1 MTTPLLSLMED
12 EPPTKR
18 RRVGPSAPLKSE
30 GHAQGNIDLEA
41 SRSYSTNR
49 LDTSETTRDLSSLL
63 NRPISP
69 PHSKRYL
76 GKENVSP
83 SSAPNISSS
92 AVASPLRL
100 SHVEGLSS
108 ANNVDTLRLKD
119 IIGDPLIKECWV
131 FNYLFDVDFL
141 M

>member
-1 MTTPLLSLMED
+1 MED

-18 RRVGPSAPLKSE
+18 RRLDSSSPLNSE
-30 GHAQGNIDLEA
+30 RHARGNIDLEA
-41 SRSYSTNR
+41 SRPYSASP
-49 LDTSETTRDLSSLL
+49 LDASETTGELSSLL

-69 PHSKRYL
+69 PHSKRHL

-83 SSAPNISSS
+83 YSAQSIPSN

-108 ANNVDTLRLKD
+108 ANNIDTLRLKD

-131 FNYLFDVDFL
+131 FNYLFDMDFL